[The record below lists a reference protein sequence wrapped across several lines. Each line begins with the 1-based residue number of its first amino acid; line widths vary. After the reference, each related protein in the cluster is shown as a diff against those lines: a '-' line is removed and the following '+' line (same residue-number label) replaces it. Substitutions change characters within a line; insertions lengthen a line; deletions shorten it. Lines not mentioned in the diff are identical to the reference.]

1 VPFDVAKA
9 AREYQERRATWS
21 PAAAEAYERESHELY
36 RWVLSSHKRRV
47 RQAFQ
52 AMRRTTILAS
62 SGVPLP
68 EEEEPQEHR
77 LSAPNHLYVLAQEA
91 RSGGSYSDYARFLRN
106 LNVEADGDTIVA
118 AVERLRI
125 TFEPKGNN
133 TRVWWLEPS
142 EKAGEWLR
150 DQLVKDGVLQD
161 VGALE
166 WNPLAIN
173 PKDKNKDPRRM
184 WDPALSEFALCE
196 AIYAELP
203 EQQANVIWLYTQ
215 FHDEDR
221 PRETTKAIAEFLN
234 ITPDTVRW
242 HKAEAI
248 KNPGFRRLFGL
259 P

>member
-1 VPFDVAKA
+1 VPFDASKA

-21 PAAAEAYERESHELY
+21 PAAAEACEREAYELC
-36 RWVLSSHKRRV
+36 RWVLSSHKRSLR
-47 RQAFQ
+47 RALQ
-52 AMRRTTILAS
+52 AMRRMIRAS

-68 EEEEPQEHR
+68 EEEEPQELR

-91 RSGGSYSDYARFLRN
+91 RNGGNYSDYVRFLRN
-106 LNVEADGDTIVA
+106 LNIEASADTIVA
-118 AVERLRI
+118 AIERLRI

-133 TRVWWLEPS
+133 TRAWWLEPS
-142 EKAGEWLR
+142 EKAREWLR
-150 DQLVKDGVLQD
+150 DQLIKDGALQD

-166 WNPLAIN
+166 LNPEAIN
-173 PKDKNKDPRRM
+173 PKDKNKDWHRM
-184 WDPALSEFALCE
+184 WDPDLSEFALRE

-203 EQQANVIWLYTQ
+203 EQQANVIWHYTL

-221 PRETTKAIAEFLN
+221 SRETTKAIAEFLS

-242 HKAEAI
+242 HKAEAT
-248 KNPGFRRLFGL
+248 KNPGFRKLLGL